1 MASPA
6 TRLSPD
12 PDPGARPGFSGDRP
26 GGSGPEL
33 DVEAV
38 RADFP
43 ILHQEV
49 NGNPLVYLDNAATS
63 QKPLRV
69 IEALEGFYR
78 RDNANV
84 HRGLH
89 ELSRRSTERY
99 EAARG
104 HVASWLGVEDPGE
117 IIWTRGATEAINL
130 VARAWGDSH
139 LGEGDEILLT
149 ELEHHSNLVP
159 WQMLAARKGA
169 RLRYLELDDE
179 GELILDD
186 LPRILEGGRVRI
198 AAISQVSN
206 ALGTLIPVEEI
217 ARQVKAHGG
226 LVLVDGAQ
234 GAAHAPVRIPTLGV
248 DFYAFS
254 GHKMCGP
261 TGIGVLWARRELL
274 EAMEPYQGGGDM
286 IDEVHRDH
294 STWAQLPYKFEAG
307 TPNIAGAI
315 ALAEAIHYLNAVG
328 AQRILAHEQ
337 RLVRRTLEALESV
350 PGIRLFGP
358 SDPARRAGVVSF
370 TMEGTHP
377 HDIATIMDSEGV
389 AIRAGHHC
397 AQLVMKRYGVAATA
411 RASFYLYN
419 SDAEVDR
426 LVEGLNA
433 VREIFG

>member
-6 TRLSPD
+6 THPPTDSPALAGSQSLG
-12 PDPGARPGFSGDRP
+12 PRP

-33 DVEAV
+33 DVEAI

-49 NGNPLVYLDNAATS
+49 NGRPLVYLDNAATS
-63 QKPLRV
+63 QKPAV
-69 IEALEGFYR
+69 VVEAIEGFYR

-99 EAARG
+99 EGARG
-104 HVASWLGVEDPGE
+104 VVASWLGVEDPGE
-117 IIWTRGATEAINL
+117 VIWTRGATEAITL
-130 VARAWGDSH
+130 VARSWGDSH
-139 LGEGDEILLT
+139 LREGDEILLT
-149 ELEHHSNLVP
+149 DLEHHSNLVP
-159 WQMLAARKGA
+159 WQMLAARTGA

-206 ALGTLIPVEEI
+206 ALGTLNPVAEI

-234 GAAHAPVRIPTLGV
+234 GAAHAPVRIPDLGI

-261 TGIGVLWARRELL
+261 TGVGVLWARRELL
-274 EAMEPYQGGGDM
+274 EAMEPFQGGGDM

-307 TPNIAGAI
+307 TPNISGAI
-315 ALAEAIHYLNAVG
+315 GLAEAIRYLNAVG
-328 AQRILAHEQ
+328 AERILAHEQ
-337 RLVRRTLEALESV
+337 RLVRRTMKALEAM

-358 SDPARRAGVVSF
+358 GDPAHRAGVVSF

-377 HDIATIMDSEGV
+377 HDIATILDSEGV

-419 SDAEVDR
+419 TEAEVDR
-426 LVEGLNA
+426 LVESLGT